1 MRAGRPR
8 SQGFPV
14 AIPFTSQGLYST
26 VADATGGWGSP
37 MIRGL
42 KPIVGEPTIRG
53 LKPTAKFICRYAAK
67 IRYPKIRIVVCGQSR
82 HRRVEILPRRVA
94 TADFC
99 RGFQPTDHVAP
110 IGSRRVATDECHPS
124 GIHAG
129 GTPALP
135 GFPVAIP
142 FTSQG
147 LYSTVAD
154 ATGGWGSP
162 MIRGLKPT
170 AKINRR
176 YATVGFQPGGVVGW
190 SRDDSSVAMRR

>member
-1 MRAGRPR
+1 MIHPSLCDDEGCVGCPCRGSEIRGRGPLVVRWSSQPCVCRVAATEFSRGFQPTDRVAPHIGSRRVATDERHPSGIHAGGTPALP
-8 SQGFPV
+8 GFPV

-110 IGSRRVATDECHPS
+110 IGSRRVSD
-124 GIHAG
+124 G
-129 GTPALP
+129 
-135 GFPVAIP
+135 
-142 FTSQG
+142 
-147 LYSTVAD
+147 
-154 ATGGWGSP
+154 
-162 MIRGLKPT
+162 
-170 AKINRR
+170 
-176 YATVGFQPGGVVGW
+176 
-190 SRDDSSVAMRR
+190 

>member
-1 MRAGRPR
+1 MIHPSLRDDEGCVGCPCR
-8 SQGFPV
+8 
-14 AIPFTSQGLYST
+14 
-26 VADATGGWGSP
+26 GSE
-37 MIRGL
+37 IRGRGPL
-42 KPIVGEPTIRG
+42 VGRWSSQPY
-53 LKPTAKFICRYAAK
+53 FC
-67 IRYPKIRIVVCGQSR
+67 
-82 HRRVEILPRRVA
+82 RVA
-94 TADFC
+94 ATEFC

-129 GTPALP
+129 RTPALP
-135 GFPVAIP
+135 GVPVAIP

-176 YATVGFQPGGVVGW
+176 YATMGIPPTMGGCPDAMMRILGYLRRGAETHWDVGRKPVAVGRW
-190 SRDDSSVAMRR
+190 L